1 LPGDW
6 LTSIPSLSGIA
17 PAPLVPFI
25 ERHCVK
31 IPVET
36 KPALWGIAG
45 GAIAAAIV
53 GFTWGGWVT
62 GGRAEADA
70 AQRASVAVVVAL
82 APVCAEKFRHA
93 ADVSANLEALK
104 KVDAWS
110 QGAFVEKGGWA
121 AVPGS
126 NSPDQV
132 SAVAK
137 ACASL
142 LANA

>member
-1 LPGDW
+1 M
-6 LTSIPSLSGIA
+6 
-17 PAPLVPFI
+17 
-25 ERHCVK
+25 K

-45 GAIAAAIV
+45 GAVVLAII

-62 GGRAEADA
+62 GGKAEADA
-70 AQRASVAVVVAL
+70 AQRANAAVVVAL
-82 APVCAEKFRHA
+82 APVCVDRFQHA

-104 KVDAWS
+104 KVDSWS
-110 QGAFVEKGGWA
+110 QGDFVEKGGWA

-126 NSPDQV
+126 NSPAQV

-142 LANA
+142 LASV